1 MNRYIKYI
9 ITIVMVI
16 VVAIVF
22 YNKVYIPK
30 HTYATV
36 TPKKGDLQVKV
47 FGIGNVGA
55 RDIYTINP
63 LYSSKILKITTDE
76 GKWVKK
82 GDLLVVMDSVD
93 LPKQLQEAKIG
104 VKKAK
109 LELDASQKDLA
120 ALVAQKALSQVTYN
134 RYAKLKEQSFASQS
148 EYDKAKADLDAVNAQ
163 IASTKAHIDAAATEV
178 EKAQKSV
185 EALEVRL
192 KHYKLYAPV
201 DGYVVERKSDVGE
214 SVLPSQPIL
223 SIVDPKTV
231 WIRAYI
237 DEKISGAVKV
247 GQKATITLRSH
258 AGSKLKGYVK
268 RIVAQSD
275 AVTQEREVDVAFE
288 KLPIPFFMNEQAEVD
303 IVTDRLHNV
312 VKIPARLLE
321 YHKAHAGVW
330 VQKDGKAHFQ
340 TVKVLGI
347 SDNQVAVQ
355 GLEVSQKVLE
365 PSKNK
370 KELREGSSVA
380 L

>member
-1 MNRYIKYI
+1 MNRYIKYLIGVLAILFFGI
-9 ITIVMVI
+9 I
-16 VVAIVF
+16 F
-22 YNKVYIPK
+22 YKKVYIPK
-30 HTYATV
+30 HTYAAV
-36 TPKKGDLQVKV
+36 TPQQGDLEIKV

-55 RDIYTINP
+55 RDIYAINP
-63 LYSSKILKITTDE
+63 LYGSKILKITTDE
-76 GKWVKK
+76 GRWVKK

-109 LELDASQKDLA
+109 LELSASRKDLE
-120 ALVAQKALSQVTYN
+120 ALMAQKALSQVTYN

-163 IASTKAHIDAAATEV
+163 IASTKAHIDATATEV

-185 EALEVRL
+185 DALNIKL
-192 KHYKLYAPV
+192 AHYKLYAPV
-201 DGYVVERKSDVGE
+201 DGYVIARKADVGE
-214 SVLPSQPIL
+214 SVLPSQSIL
-223 SIVDPKTV
+223 TIVDPKTV

-237 DEKISGAVKV
+237 DEKISGTVKV

-288 KLPIPFFMNEQAEVD
+288 KLPIPFYMNEQAEVN
-303 IVTDRLHNV
+303 IVTKRVHNV
-312 VKIPARLLE
+312 VKIPARLLV
-321 YHKAHAGVW
+321 YRKAHAGVW
-330 VQKDGKAHFQ
+330 IAKDGKAHFQ

-347 SDNQVAVQ
+347 SDTQVGVQ
-355 GLEVSQKVLE
+355 GLEVSQKILE